1 MANEMEDK
9 NKRISFNPAILG
21 LKADDGQPHLL
32 GSRCSACG
40 KVFFPQQALC
50 TECFREGTLGEYPL
64 SKRGKLYSF
73 TVVERESL
81 APKGFQVPYAYG
93 YVNLPEKVRV
103 LSKIVG
109 WTPETLKIDADVE
122 LVLEEIRVNSEGQ
135 KVMGFR
141 FQIIGSARS

>member
-1 MANEMEDK
+1 MPEKNEGK
-9 NKRISFNPAILG
+9 KKRISFNPAILD

-32 GSRCSACG
+32 ASRCSGCG
-40 KVFFPQQALC
+40 KFFFPQQPLC
-50 TECFREGTLGEYPL
+50 TECLREGTLQQYPL
-64 SKRGKLYSF
+64 SSRGKLYSF
-73 TVVERESL
+73 TIVERESL
-81 APKGFQVPYAYG
+81 APKGFQVPYSYG

-122 LVLEEIRVNSEGQ
+122 LALEEIRVNTEGQ

-141 FQIIGSARS
+141 FQIIGSGRS